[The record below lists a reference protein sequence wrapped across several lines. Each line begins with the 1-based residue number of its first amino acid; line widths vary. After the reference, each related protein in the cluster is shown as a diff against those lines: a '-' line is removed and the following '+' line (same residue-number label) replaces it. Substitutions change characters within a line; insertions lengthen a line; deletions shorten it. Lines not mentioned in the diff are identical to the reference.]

1 MKQSANLLFSSG
13 RIESVKRS
21 HQYLS
26 AFVAFAIGCFLA
38 WLTSREPVVREVLP
52 APERLEGSAVEALGL
67 ELGEAVP
74 GGLLPLVEAVGN
86 ETDAGA
92 RSSAAVL
99 LEQAYRSSG
108 DELVRAA
115 VLVSLER
122 LGGPYSCTALASIFR
137 LGNEDAS
144 QAAMRLSRIDG
155 QDCAAQLKAII
166 EKEER
171 GGELARSALR
181 ALGRTRSRAAA
192 EFCREL
198 CAADYEPAVRRE
210 AAEALGRI
218 AEKSSVA
225 TLLELLGD
233 QEERL
238 RMAAITAL
246 GLIRSEESAL
256 GLRSHGGKPGLGP
269 VEARLVEEALG
280 RLEGRE
286 PARLK

>member
-1 MKQSANLLFSSG
+1 M
-13 RIESVKRS
+13 KRS

-26 AFVAFAIGCFLA
+26 AFAAFAAGCLLA
-38 WLTSREPVVREVLP
+38 WLTSREPTVREVLP
-52 APERLEGSAVEALGL
+52 APGRLEGSAVEALGL
-67 ELGEAVP
+67 ELGKAVP
-74 GGLLPLVEAVGN
+74 GALLPLVEAVGK
-86 ETDAGA
+86 EAGA
-92 RSSAAVL
+92 GVRSSAATL

-108 DELVRAA
+108 DELVRSA

-122 LGGPYSCTALASIFR
+122 LGGPYSCAALASIFR
-137 LGNEDAS
+137 LGNEDAP

-155 QDCAAQLKAII
+155 QDCAAQLRTII

-192 EFCREL
+192 EFCGEL
-198 CAADYEPAVRRE
+198 CAAGYEPAVRRE

-218 AEKSSVA
+218 AERSSVV

-233 QEERL
+233 QDERL
-238 RMAAITAL
+238 RRAAITAL
-246 GLIRSEESAL
+246 GMIRSEESARS
-256 GLRSHGGKPGLGP
+256 LRLHGGKPGLGP

>member
-1 MKQSANLLFSSG
+1 M
-13 RIESVKRS
+13 KRS

-26 AFVAFAIGCFLA
+26 AFAAFAAGCLLA
-38 WLTSREPVVREVLP
+38 WLTSREPTVREVLP
-52 APERLEGSAVEALGL
+52 APGRLEGSAVEALRL
-67 ELGEAVP
+67 ELGKAVP
-74 GGLLPLVEAVGN
+74 GALLPLVEAVGK
-86 ETDAGA
+86 EAGA
-92 RSSAAVL
+92 GVRSSAATL

-108 DELVRAA
+108 DELVRSA

-122 LGGPYSCTALASIFR
+122 LGGPYSCAALASIFR
-137 LGNEDAS
+137 LGNEDAP

-155 QDCAAQLKAII
+155 QDCAAQLRTII

-192 EFCREL
+192 EFCGEL
-198 CAADYEPAVRRE
+198 CAAGYEPAVRRE

-218 AEKSSVA
+218 AEKSSVV

-233 QEERL
+233 QDERL
-238 RMAAITAL
+238 RRAAITAL
-246 GLIRSEESAL
+246 GMIRSEESARS
-256 GLRSHGGKPGLGP
+256 LRLHGGKPGLGP
-269 VEARLVEEALG
+269 VETRLVEEALG

>member
-1 MKQSANLLFSSG
+1 M
-13 RIESVKRS
+13 KRS

-26 AFVAFAIGCFLA
+26 AFAAFAAGCLLA
-38 WLTSREPVVREVLP
+38 WLTSREPTVREVLP
-52 APERLEGSAVEALGL
+52 APGRLEGSAVEALGL
-67 ELGEAVP
+67 ELGKAVP
-74 GGLLPLVEAVGN
+74 GALLPLVEAVGK
-86 ETDAGA
+86 EAGAGA
-92 RSSAAVL
+92 RSSAATL

-108 DELVRAA
+108 DELVRSA

-122 LGGPYSCTALASIFR
+122 LGGPYSCAALASIFR
-137 LGNEDAS
+137 LGNEDAP

-155 QDCAAQLKAII
+155 QDCAAQLRTII
-166 EKEER
+166 EKEAR

-192 EFCREL
+192 EFCGEL
-198 CAADYEPAVRRE
+198 CAAGYEPAVRRE

-218 AEKSSVA
+218 AEKSSVV

-233 QEERL
+233 QDERL
-238 RMAAITAL
+238 RRAAITAL
-246 GLIRSEESAL
+246 GMIRSEESARS
-256 GLRSHGGKPGLGP
+256 LRLHGGKPGLGP
-269 VEARLVEEALG
+269 VETRLVEEALG

>member
-1 MKQSANLLFSSG
+1 M
-13 RIESVKRS
+13 KRS

-26 AFVAFAIGCFLA
+26 AFAAFAAGCLLA
-38 WLTSREPVVREVLP
+38 WLTSREPTVREVLP
-52 APERLEGSAVEALGL
+52 ATGQLEGSAVEALGL
-67 ELGEAVP
+67 ELGKAVP
-74 GGLLPLVEAVGN
+74 GGLLPLVEAVGKDS
-86 ETDAGA
+86 DAGA
-92 RSSAAVL
+92 RRSGAIL
-99 LEQAYRSSG
+99 LEQAYRSSA

-122 LGGPYSCTALASIFR
+122 LGGPYSCSALASIFR

-144 QAAMRLSRIDG
+144 QAATRLSRIDG
-155 QDCAAQLKAII
+155 QDCAAQLKTII

-171 GGELARSALR
+171 RGELARSALR

-192 EFCREL
+192 EFCGEL
-198 CAADYEPAVRRE
+198 CAADYESAVRRE

-225 TLLELLGD
+225 TLLELLGAQD
-233 QEERL
+233 ERL
-238 RMAAITAL
+238 RRAAITAL
-246 GLIRSEESAL
+246 GLIRSEESAR

>member
-1 MKQSANLLFSSG
+1 M
-13 RIESVKRS
+13 
-21 HQYLS
+21 
-26 AFVAFAIGCFLA
+26 
-38 WLTSREPVVREVLP
+38 VREVLP

-74 GGLLPLVEAVGN
+74 GGLLPLVEAVGK
-86 ETDAGA
+86 ETAAGA

-166 EKEER
+166 ER
-171 GGELARSALR
+171 RRSAGESLP
-181 ALGRTRSRAAA
+181 GRR
-192 EFCREL
+192 
-198 CAADYEPAVRRE
+198 
-210 AAEALGRI
+210 
-218 AEKSSVA
+218 
-225 TLLELLGD
+225 
-233 QEERL
+233 
-238 RMAAITAL
+238 
-246 GLIRSEESAL
+246 
-256 GLRSHGGKPGLGP
+256 
-269 VEARLVEEALG
+269 
-280 RLEGRE
+280 
-286 PARLK
+286 

>member
-1 MKQSANLLFSSG
+1 M
-13 RIESVKRS
+13 KRS

-26 AFVAFAIGCFLA
+26 AFAAFAAGCLLA
-38 WLTSREPVVREVLP
+38 WLTSREPTVREVLP
-52 APERLEGSAVEALGL
+52 APGRLEGSAVEALGL
-67 ELGEAVP
+67 ELGKAVP
-74 GGLLPLVEAVGN
+74 GALLPLVEAVGK
-86 ETDAGA
+86 EAGA
-92 RSSAAVL
+92 GVRSSAATL

-108 DELVRAA
+108 DELVRSA

-122 LGGPYSCTALASIFR
+122 LSGPYSCAALASIFR
-137 LGNEDAS
+137 LGNEDAP

-155 QDCAAQLKAII
+155 QDCAAQLRTII

-192 EFCREL
+192 EFCGEL
-198 CAADYEPAVRRE
+198 CAAGYEPAVRRE

-218 AEKSSVA
+218 AERSSVV

-233 QEERL
+233 QDERL
-238 RMAAITAL
+238 RRAAITAL
-246 GLIRSEESAL
+246 GMIRSEESARS
-256 GLRSHGGKPGLGP
+256 LRLHGGKPGLGP
-269 VEARLVEEALG
+269 VEVRLVEEALG

>member
-1 MKQSANLLFSSG
+1 
-13 RIESVKRS
+13 VKRS

-26 AFVAFAIGCFLA
+26 AFAAFAAGCLLA
-38 WLTSREPVVREVLP
+38 WLTSREPTVREVLP
-52 APERLEGSAVEALGL
+52 APGRLEGSAVEALRL
-67 ELGEAVP
+67 ELGKAVP
-74 GGLLPLVEAVGN
+74 GALLPLVEAVGK
-86 ETDAGA
+86 EGGAGA
-92 RSSAAVL
+92 RSSAATL

-108 DELVRAA
+108 DELVRSA

-122 LGGPYSCTALASIFR
+122 LGGPYSCAALASIFR
-137 LGNEDAS
+137 LGNEDAP

-155 QDCAAQLKAII
+155 QDCAAQLRTII

-192 EFCREL
+192 EFCGEL
-198 CAADYEPAVRRE
+198 CAAGYEPAVRRE

-218 AEKSSVA
+218 AEKSSVV

-233 QEERL
+233 QDERL
-238 RMAAITAL
+238 RRAAITAL
-246 GLIRSEESAL
+246 GMIRSEESARS
-256 GLRSHGGKPGLGP
+256 LRLHGGKPGLGP
-269 VEARLVEEALG
+269 VETRLVEEALG